1 MNELPII
8 IKDLALILVIAGVS
22 TLLMKRLR
30 QPLILGYIVAGFL
43 CGPHLDIFPSVAD
56 ADRVSVWADIGV
68 IFLMF
73 TLGLEFSFRKL
84 VKMGPAP
91 VVAACTIIFC
101 MVGLGSV
108 AGHCFGWSKMNS
120 LFLGGML
127 AMSSTTVIFKALDD
141 MGLRQQKF
149 ASAVLGALVVEDIL
163 GILLMVLLSTMAVS
177 NQLEG
182 AELVHSLLRLA
193 LVLVVWF
200 IVGIFLIP
208 TILRKTRPLMS
219 RETLLIVAVGLCFLM
234 VVLAVM
240 SGYSAAFGAFMMGS
254 ILAETVEADKINEV
268 VAPVKDLF
276 GAIFF
281 VSVGMLV
288 DPAVI
293 AQHWLPIAVLVLVII
308 VGQTVFGSM
317 GFLLSGQP
325 LRVAMQCGFS
335 MTQIGE
341 FAFIIASLGVSL
353 GVTEGFLYPV
363 VVAVSVITTFITP
376 YMIRLAPRAYERVE
390 KHLPVRLQQAMD
402 TTHDITS
409 ADSESTWRRLIGA
422 LLKQTL
428 AYGVL
433 CVAILTVCLSSLL
446 PMMTGL
452 LGDWWGKAV
461 TGLLTF
467 LAMSLFLRAIV
478 MRKNHSDDFRAL
490 WAENFYNRFPL
501 VFTILVRYVIAT
513 ALVFYLINY
522 LSGLP
527 ALVGWAVA
535 FILVGATLFSRSIK
549 VSSKGLEDLFLK
561 NLKSRELHAQRSGK
575 AAPVYA
581 RQLLSRDVHLTIVQL
596 PMNSKLAGRSLLDL
610 DLANQ
615 AGVMIASIVRGGR
628 RIHIPGAMTQ
638 LFPGDRLQIIGSD
651 EDIKAFS
658 ELIQAEVFPEKAYA
672 DEHDLV
678 LRSIVVG
685 KDSFL
690 CNKKVRH
697 CRLREDHDCMLVGF
711 ENDDGQIGLPEADR
725 VIEEGNTLWI
735 VGEKVAIRAL
745 R

>member
-1 MNELPII
+1 
-8 IKDLALILVIAGVS
+8 
-22 TLLMKRLR
+22 
-30 QPLILGYIVAGFL
+30 
-43 CGPHLDIFPSVAD
+43 
-56 ADRVSVWADIGV
+56 
-68 IFLMF
+68 
-73 TLGLEFSFRKL
+73 
-84 VKMGPAP
+84 
-91 VVAACTIIFC
+91 
-101 MVGLGSV
+101 
-108 AGHCFGWSKMNS
+108 
-120 LFLGGML
+120 
-127 AMSSTTVIFKALDD
+127 
-141 MGLRQQKF
+141 
-149 ASAVLGALVVEDIL
+149 
-163 GILLMVLLSTMAVS
+163 MVLLSTMAVS
-177 NQLEG
+177 NHLEG